1 MIYYYQHIVI
11 SMRSQVVPQTTVG
24 KLVSL
29 HVDRQGQGQGDH
41 YPYPIQQQPS
51 EIPTLLPLSVAN
63 TANTGCNDDNGEKT
77 MLWTNIANLFS
88 KTDKHDTDIQ
98 EWSQS
103 HTRTTN
109 DILQEL
115 QEIRDEI
122 ADVRANRLLADQVRK
137 IKKYVNKKCETVRGD
152 MTYGSFN
159 TENEIFGYI
168 NKMRAEME
176 ERIAHLESDNERLTY
191 QLDDLY
197 KTYDKDYDTF
207 IKRENDLMT
216 KLDSAVQLAEAV
228 NQRVK
233 DCEMTFARRIQ
244 EQRNEIEQSQYTMA
258 GDLREEYN
266 RTITAEIE
274 MEHKTQ
280 LNWLQNTHDEL
291 VDLVTRSN
299 EYHSQRYF
307 GLLEDVKKTQ
317 TTSQEM
323 CQTLKKSIGMVDAE
337 LSETKEKMEFLTE
350 EVAQANNDIYD
361 AKESIA
367 DAKDDIYREMDRDY
381 YDLKDYIKRKVHT
394 LAKKQKQKQ
403 EQEQEQRQQTSS
415 VNVNNNDDDNVVNP
429 KQKDNGNDDN
439 TASATS
445 ASSSSSSSVPA
456 SVPAS
461 SNLQSNDDEHV
472 IIMDESMFQS
482 DSDEE

>member
-1 MIYYYQHIVI
+1 
-11 SMRSQVVPQTTVG
+11 
-24 KLVSL
+24 
-29 HVDRQGQGQGDH
+29 
-41 YPYPIQQQPS
+41 
-51 EIPTLLPLSVAN
+51 
-63 TANTGCNDDNGEKT
+63 
-77 MLWTNIANLFS
+77 
-88 KTDKHDTDIQ
+88 
-98 EWSQS
+98 
-103 HTRTTN
+103 
-109 DILQEL
+109 
-115 QEIRDEI
+115 
-122 ADVRANRLLADQVRK
+122 
-137 IKKYVNKKCETVRGD
+137 
-152 MTYGSFN
+152 
-159 TENEIFGYI
+159 
-168 NKMRAEME
+168 
-176 ERIAHLESDNERLTY
+176 LESDNERLTY

-233 DCEMTFARRIQ
+233 DCEITFARRIQ

-403 EQEQEQRQQTSS
+403 EQKQQQEQRQQTSS
-415 VNVNNNDDDNVVNP
+415 VNVSNDDDDNVVNP

>member
-1 MIYYYQHIVI
+1 
-11 SMRSQVVPQTTVG
+11 
-24 KLVSL
+24 
-29 HVDRQGQGQGDH
+29 
-41 YPYPIQQQPS
+41 
-51 EIPTLLPLSVAN
+51 
-63 TANTGCNDDNGEKT
+63 

-137 IKKYVNKKCETVRGD
+137 IKKYVNKKCETVRSD

-403 EQEQEQRQQTSS
+403 EQGQQTSS
-415 VNVNNNDDDNVVNP
+415 VNVSNDDDNDNVVNP
-429 KQKDNGNDDN
+429 KQKDNENDDN

-445 ASSSSSSSVPA
+445 ASSASS
-456 SVPAS
+456 S